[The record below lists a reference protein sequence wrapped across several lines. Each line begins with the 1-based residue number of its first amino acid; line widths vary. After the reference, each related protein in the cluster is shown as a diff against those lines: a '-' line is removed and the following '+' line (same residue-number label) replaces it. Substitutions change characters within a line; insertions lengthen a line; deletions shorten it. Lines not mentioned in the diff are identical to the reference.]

1 MLNILLTGSNGFIGK
16 NLIQALEK
24 NAQINILTFTRENSL
39 IDLEEAIKQ
48 SDFICHLAGEVRPNS
63 SDDDFNVSNV
73 MLTESMVE
81 ILERLNK
88 KIPILLTSTIH
99 AKLLKNE
106 YGKSKRVSET
116 LIEEYSQRNDVKC
129 FIYRLPHVFGEGCKA
144 NYNSVI
150 STWIYN
156 SINNLEINVF
166 DRSIE
171 MYYVYVQDSVDEF
184 LEIIESRDAELY
196 IEPKSVYGTT
206 LGEVV
211 DYIHEFKENKNTN
224 VHFDDAFKQKLY
236 QTYKDYKKKAVSEK
250 TV

>member
-1 MLNILLTGSNGFIGK
+1 MLNILITGSNGFIGK
-16 NLIQALEK
+16 NLIQALAK
-24 NAQINILTFTRENSL
+24 NSKVNILTFTRENSL
-39 IDLEEAIKQ
+39 ADLEEVIKK
-48 SDFICHLAGEVRPNS
+48 SDFICHLAGEVRPHS
-63 SDDDFNVSNV
+63 SDDDFNASNV
-73 MLTESMVE
+73 LLTQSIVE

-88 KIPILLTSTIH
+88 KVPILLTSTIH

-116 LIEEYSQRNDVKC
+116 LIEEYSKGNDVKC

-171 MYYVYVQDSVDEF
+171 MHYAYVQDSIDEF
-184 LEIIESRDAELY
+184 LEIIESRDSTLY
-196 IEPKSVYGTT
+196 IEAKSVYQTT

-211 DYIHEFKENKNTN
+211 DYIHEFKKNKNTN
-224 VHFDDAFKQKLY
+224 ISFDNAFKQKLY
-236 QTYKDYKKKAVSEK
+236 QTYQDYEK
-250 TV
+250 RNISAN